1 MRTTG
6 IIRAVDKNGRV
17 VIPMELRKQ
26 LEVENDVDSFEIF
39 TEDDKIILKKYQPG
53 CIFCGG
59 VGSTVTLKEHHV
71 CYECIERL
79 SRIKNEVTGEE

>member
-1 MRTTG
+1 MRPTG

-26 LEVENDVDSFEIF
+26 LEIENDVDSFEIF

-59 VGSTVTLKEHHV
+59 MDNTVRMNDRYV
-71 CYECIERL
+71 CSECINRL
-79 SRIKNEVTGEE
+79 QKLKASIEL